1 MGWFNKNQQ
10 MTALLHL
17 ITFVTKL
24 QKSQGDITL
33 GDLFTY
39 VEKQVVR
46 TSLTGIRKSQTPSVA
61 AGIDA
66 QVWKERKL

>member
-1 MGWFNKNQQ
+1 MAHQYEEKSHGLF
-10 MTALLHL
+10 TYYLLK
-17 ITFVTKL
+17 KL
-24 QKSQGDITL
+24 QESQGDITL

-46 TSLTGIRKSQTPSVA
+46 TSLTVIRKSQTPSVA